1 MSIDASVDKA
11 IDCSSKPLSHA
22 QAWLFYERKCQAGT
36 TERPPAAFQ
45 APTILPSLTLDAR
58 LVQTHS
64 MSSEPQQRAMISL
77 KNIELRLGTKVLLQQ
92 ASVWINA
99 GEKVSLVGRNGA
111 GKSTLFSLLTGQI
124 REDQGDFEMPVK
136 WKISQVSQDMPET
149 TDTALDFVLQGDTVL
164 MQARAALELAID
176 QDDGMAMAEAY
187 SDLADA
193 GDHDAAARAQTII
206 QGLGFKPG
214 EQDTPVNSFSGGWR
228 MRLQL
233 ARALMSPCD
242 LLLLDE
248 PTNHLDLDALV
259 WLEAWLGRFEGTMVV
274 ISHDREFL
282 DAVTNVT
289 VHLEHAGLNRYN
301 GNYSAFETL
310 RAEKLE
316 QQQVAH
322 EKQQEKMA
330 HLQKYIDRFRYKAT
344 KARQAQSRIK
354 ALERIEKISAVV
366 ADAEFTFVFKE
377 PANLP
382 NPMLAIDDV
391 DFGYHVPDSEESKV
405 ILTDV
410 RKSLLAGQRIGILG
424 ANGRGKSTFIKTIAR
439 AIKPLSG
446 CITEG
451 KGLAIGYFAQQEL
464 DVLREE
470 ETPLAHMLDLANT
483 LAAQSGQVV
492 REQEL
497 RNFLGTFNIS
507 GDMVSKRVGTL
518 SGGEKARLVLCMIVW
533 QRPNLLLL
541 DEPTNHLD
549 LATREALSIAL
560 NQFDGTV
567 MLVSHDRALLNS
579 VCDEFWLVRDGGVEP
594 FQGDLGDYH
603 RYLLS
608 EVKQQQMSTQKNRK
622 EPKAPQMQA
631 SNGQQA
637 KRLARLR
644 KELETV
650 ESNMTELRWEK
661 AALELKLISA
671 TDLAELQSIA
681 LVVHDLEAQITAL
694 ENNWLTLELEREELG
709 AA

>member
-1 MSIDASVDKA
+1 
-11 IDCSSKPLSHA
+11 
-22 QAWLFYERKCQAGT
+22 
-36 TERPPAAFQ
+36 
-45 APTILPSLTLDAR
+45 
-58 LVQTHS
+58 
-64 MSSEPQQRAMISL
+64 MISL

-92 ASVWINA
+92 ANVLINA
-99 GEKVSLVGRNGA
+99 GEKASLVGRNGA

-149 TDTALDFVLQGDTVL
+149 TDTALEFVLQGDIVL
-164 MQARAALELAID
+164 MQARAALQLAID
-176 QDDGMAMAEAY
+176 QDDGMAMAQAY

-193 GDHDAAARAQTII
+193 GDHDAAARAQTLI

-214 EQDTPVNSFSGGWR
+214 EQDNPVNSFSGGWR

-233 ARALMSPCD
+233 ARALMCPCD

-316 QQQVAH
+316 QQQAAH

-391 DFGYHVPDSEESKV
+391 DFGYHIQDCEEPKV

-410 RKSLLAGQRIGILG
+410 RKSVLAGQRIGILG
-424 ANGRGKSTFIKTIAR
+424 ANGRGKSTLIKTIAR
-439 AIKPLSG
+439 ALKPLSG

-470 ETPLAHMLDLANT
+470 ETPLTHMLDLANT

-507 GDMVSKRVGTL
+507 GDMVSQKVGTL
-518 SGGEKARLVLCMIVW
+518 SGGEKARLMLCMIVW

-567 MLVSHDRALLNS
+567 MLVTHDRALLNS

-594 FQGDLGDYH
+594 FQGELGDYH

-608 EVKQQQMSTQKNRK
+608 EVKQQQLNTQKIRK
-622 EPKAPQMQA
+622 EPKAPQMHT

-637 KRLARLR
+637 KQLARLQ

-650 ESNMTELRWEK
+650 ESNMTKLRWEK
-661 AALELKLISA
+661 SALELKLINSTA
-671 TDLAELQSIA
+671 DLAELQSIA
-681 LVVHDLEAQITAL
+681 MVIHDLESQITKL

>member
-1 MSIDASVDKA
+1 
-11 IDCSSKPLSHA
+11 
-22 QAWLFYERKCQAGT
+22 
-36 TERPPAAFQ
+36 
-45 APTILPSLTLDAR
+45 
-58 LVQTHS
+58 
-64 MSSEPQQRAMISL
+64 MISL

-92 ASVWINA
+92 ANMWINA
-99 GEKVSLVGRNGA
+99 GEKASLVGRNGA

-149 TDTALDFVLQGDTVL
+149 TDTALEFVLQGDTVL
-164 MQARAALELAID
+164 MQARAALQLAID
-176 QDDGMAMAEAY
+176 RDDGMAMAQAY

-193 GDHDAAARAQTII
+193 GDHDAAARAQTLI

-214 EQDTPVNSFSGGWR
+214 EQDNPVNSFSGGWR

-233 ARALMSPCD
+233 ARALMCPCD

-282 DAVTNVT
+282 DTVTNVT

-316 QQQVAH
+316 QQQAAH

-391 DFGYHVPDSEESKV
+391 DFGYHIQDCEKPKV

-410 RKSLLAGQRIGILG
+410 RKSVLAGQRIGILG

-439 AIKPLSG
+439 ALQPLSG
-446 CITEG
+446 SITEG

-470 ETPLAHMLDLANT
+470 ETPLTHMLDLANT

-507 GDMVSKRVGTL
+507 GDMVSQKVGTL
-518 SGGEKARLVLCMIVW
+518 SGGEKARLVLCTIVW

-579 VCDEFWLVRDGGVEP
+579 VCDEFWLVCDGGVEP

-608 EVKQQQMSTQKNRK
+608 EVKQQQLNTQKIRK
-622 EPKAPQMQA
+622 EPKAPQMHA
-631 SNGQQA
+631 SDGQQA
-637 KRLARLR
+637 KRLARLQ

-661 AALELKLISA
+661 SALELKLISA

-681 LVVHDLEAQITAL
+681 LLVHDLESQITTL

>member
-1 MSIDASVDKA
+1 
-11 IDCSSKPLSHA
+11 
-22 QAWLFYERKCQAGT
+22 
-36 TERPPAAFQ
+36 
-45 APTILPSLTLDAR
+45 
-58 LVQTHS
+58 
-64 MSSEPQQRAMISL
+64 MISL

-92 ASVWINA
+92 ANVLINA
-99 GEKVSLVGRNGA
+99 GEKASLVGRNGA

-149 TDTALDFVLQGDTVL
+149 TDTALEFVLQGDIVL
-164 MQARAALELAID
+164 MQARAALQLAID
-176 QDDGMAMAEAY
+176 QDDGMAMAQAY

-193 GDHDAAARAQTII
+193 GDHDAAARAQTLI

-214 EQDTPVNSFSGGWR
+214 EQDNPVNSFSGGWR

-233 ARALMSPCD
+233 ARALMCPCD

-316 QQQVAH
+316 QQQAAH

-366 ADAEFTFVFKE
+366 ADAEFTFLFKE

-391 DFGYHVPDSEESKV
+391 DFGYHIQDCEEPKV

-410 RKSLLAGQRIGILG
+410 RKSVLAGQRIGILG
-424 ANGRGKSTFIKTIAR
+424 ANGRGKSTLIKTIAR
-439 AIKPLSG
+439 ALKPLSG

-470 ETPLAHMLDLANT
+470 ETPLTHMLDLANT

-507 GDMVSKRVGTL
+507 GDMVSQKVGTL
-518 SGGEKARLVLCMIVW
+518 SGGEKARLMLCMIVW

-567 MLVSHDRALLNS
+567 MLVTHDRALLNS

-594 FQGDLGDYH
+594 FQGELGDYH

-608 EVKQQQMSTQKNRK
+608 EVKQQQLNTQKIRK
-622 EPKAPQMQA
+622 EPKAPQMHT

-637 KRLARLR
+637 KQLARLQ

-650 ESNMTELRWEK
+650 ESNMTKLRWEK
-661 AALELKLISA
+661 SALELKLINSTA
-671 TDLAELQSIA
+671 DLAELQSIA
-681 LVVHDLEAQITAL
+681 MVIHDLESQITKL

>member
-1 MSIDASVDKA
+1 
-11 IDCSSKPLSHA
+11 
-22 QAWLFYERKCQAGT
+22 
-36 TERPPAAFQ
+36 
-45 APTILPSLTLDAR
+45 
-58 LVQTHS
+58 
-64 MSSEPQQRAMISL
+64 MISL

-92 ASVWINA
+92 ANVWINA
-99 GEKVSLVGRNGA
+99 GEKASLVGRNGA

-124 REDQGDFEMPVK
+124 REDQGDFEMPAK
-136 WKISQVSQDMPET
+136 WKISQVAQDIPET
-149 TDTALDFVLQGDTVL
+149 TDTALDFVLQGDIVL
-164 MQARAALELAID
+164 MQARAALELAITE
-176 QDDGMAMAEAY
+176 DDGMAMAQAY

-193 GDHDAAARAQTII
+193 GDHDAAARAQTLI
-206 QGLGFKPG
+206 QGLGFKSG
-214 EQDTPVNSFSGGWR
+214 EQDNPVNSFSGGWR

-233 ARALMSPCD
+233 ARALMCPCD

-259 WLEAWLGRFEGTMVV
+259 WLETWIGRFEGTILV

-301 GNYSAFETL
+301 GNFSAFESL

-316 QQQVAH
+316 QQQAAH

-354 ALERIEKISAVV
+354 ALERIQKISAVV

-382 NPMLAIDDV
+382 NPMLAIDEV
-391 DFGYHVPDSEESKV
+391 DFGYHIPEVDDPKV
-405 ILTDV
+405 ILTNV
-410 RKSLLAGQRIGILG
+410 RKSVLAGQRIGILG

-439 AIKPLSG
+439 ALKPLSG

-470 ETPLAHMLDLANT
+470 ETPLTHMLDLANT
-483 LAAQSGQVV
+483 LSGQFGHVV

-497 RNFLGTFNIS
+497 RTFLGTFNIS
-507 GDMVSKRVGTL
+507 GDMVSQKVGTL

-560 NQFDGTV
+560 NQFDGSV

-594 FQGDLGDYH
+594 FQGDLWDYH

-608 EVKQQQMSTQKNRK
+608 EVKQQQLSTQKIRK
-622 EPKAPQMQA
+622 GPKAPPPTQA
-631 SNGQQA
+631 STTQHA
-637 KRLARLR
+637 KRLVRLR
-644 KELETV
+644 GELETID
-650 ESNMTELRWEK
+650 SSMTKLQKRK
-661 AALELKLISA
+661 AEHELKLTNNA
-671 TDLAELQSIA
+671 TELAEFHSIA
-681 LVVHDLEAQITAL
+681 LLIHDLASQINTL
-694 ENNWLTLELEREELG
+694 ENTWLALQLELEELG

>member
-1 MSIDASVDKA
+1 
-11 IDCSSKPLSHA
+11 
-22 QAWLFYERKCQAGT
+22 
-36 TERPPAAFQ
+36 
-45 APTILPSLTLDAR
+45 
-58 LVQTHS
+58 
-64 MSSEPQQRAMISL
+64 MISL

-92 ASVWINA
+92 ANVLINA
-99 GEKVSLVGRNGA
+99 GEKASLVGRNGA

-149 TDTALDFVLQGDTVL
+149 TDTALEFVLQGDIVL
-164 MQARAALELAID
+164 MQARAALQLAID
-176 QDDGMAMAEAY
+176 QDDGMAMAQAY

-193 GDHDAAARAQTII
+193 GDHDAAARAQTLI

-214 EQDTPVNSFSGGWR
+214 EQDNPVNSFSGGWR

-233 ARALMSPCD
+233 ARALMCPCD

-316 QQQVAH
+316 QQQAAH

-391 DFGYHVPDSEESKV
+391 DFGYHIQDCEEPKV

-410 RKSLLAGQRIGILG
+410 RKSVLAGQRIGILG
-424 ANGRGKSTFIKTIAR
+424 ANGRGKSTLIKTIAR
-439 AIKPLSG
+439 ALKPLSG

-470 ETPLAHMLDLANT
+470 ETPLTHMLDLANT

-507 GDMVSKRVGTL
+507 GDMVSQKVGTL
-518 SGGEKARLVLCMIVW
+518 SGGEKARLMLCMIVW

-567 MLVSHDRALLNS
+567 MLVTHDRALLNS

-608 EVKQQQMSTQKNRK
+608 EVKQQQLNTQKIRK
-622 EPKAPQMQA
+622 EPKAPQMHT

-637 KRLARLR
+637 KQLARLQ

-650 ESNMTELRWEK
+650 ESNMTKLRWEK
-661 AALELKLISA
+661 SALELKLINSTA
-671 TDLAELQSIA
+671 DLAELQSIA
-681 LVVHDLEAQITAL
+681 MVIHDLESQITKL

>member
-1 MSIDASVDKA
+1 
-11 IDCSSKPLSHA
+11 
-22 QAWLFYERKCQAGT
+22 
-36 TERPPAAFQ
+36 
-45 APTILPSLTLDAR
+45 
-58 LVQTHS
+58 
-64 MSSEPQQRAMISL
+64 MISL
-77 KNIELRLGTKVLLQQ
+77 KDIELRLRTKVLLQQ
-92 ASVWINA
+92 ANVWINA
-99 GEKVSLVGRNGA
+99 GEKASLVGRNGA
-111 GKSTLFSLLTGQI
+111 GKSPLFSLLTGQI

-164 MQARAALELAID
+164 MQARAALQLAID
-176 QDDGMAMAEAY
+176 QDDGMAMAQAY

-193 GDHDAAARAQTII
+193 GDHDAGARAQTLI

-214 EQDTPVNSFSGGWR
+214 EQDNSVNSFSGGWR

-233 ARALMSPCD
+233 ARALMCPCD

-259 WLEAWLGRFEGTMVV
+259 WLEAWLCRFEGTMVV

-310 RAEKLE
+310 RAEKLV
-316 QQQVAH
+316 QQQAAH

-391 DFGYHVPDSEESKV
+391 EFGYHIPDGGEPKV

-410 RKSLLAGQRIGILG
+410 RKSVLAGQRIGILG

-464 DVLREE
+464 DVLREK
-470 ETPLAHMLDLANT
+470 ETPLTHMLDLANT

-507 GDMVSKRVGTL
+507 GDMVSQKIGTL

-579 VCDEFWLVRDGGVEP
+579 VCDEFWLVRDGSVEP

-608 EVKQQQMSTQKNRK
+608 EVKQQQLSTQKIRK
-622 EPKAPQMQA
+622 EPKAPPQTQA
-631 SNGQQA
+631 SNSQQA

-644 KELETV
+644 RELETV
-650 ESNMTELRWEK
+650 DSNMTGLRWRK
-661 AALELKLISA
+661 AAHELKAISNA

-681 LVVHDLEAQITAL
+681 LVIHDLESQIIAL
-694 ENNWLTLELEREELG
+694 ENSWLTLQLELEALG

>member
-1 MSIDASVDKA
+1 
-11 IDCSSKPLSHA
+11 
-22 QAWLFYERKCQAGT
+22 
-36 TERPPAAFQ
+36 
-45 APTILPSLTLDAR
+45 
-58 LVQTHS
+58 
-64 MSSEPQQRAMISL
+64 MISL
-77 KNIELRLGTKVLLQQ
+77 KNIELRLGTKVLLHH
-92 ASVWINA
+92 ANVWINT
-99 GEKVSLVGRNGA
+99 GEKVSLIGRNGA

-124 REDQGDFEMPVK
+124 REDQGAFEMPVK
-136 WKISQVSQDMPET
+136 WKISKVSQDMPES
-149 TDTALDFVLQGDTVL
+149 TDTALEFVLQGDTVL
-164 MQARAALELAID
+164 MQARAALQLAID
-176 QDDGMAMAEAY
+176 QDDGMAMAQAY

-193 GDHDAAARAQTII
+193 GDHDAAARAQTLI

-214 EQDTPVNSFSGGWR
+214 EQDNPVSSFSGGWR

-233 ARALMSPCD
+233 ARALMCPCD

-316 QQQVAH
+316 QQQTAH

-366 ADAEFTFVFKE
+366 ADAEFTFIFKE
-377 PANLP
+377 PASLP
-382 NPMLAIDDV
+382 NPMLAIDNV
-391 DFGYHVPDSEESKV
+391 DFGYHIQDCEEPKV

-410 RKSLLAGQRIGILG
+410 RKSVLAGQRIGILG

-439 AIKPLSG
+439 ALKPLSG

-470 ETPLAHMLDLANT
+470 ETPLTHMLDLANT
-483 LAAQSGQVV
+483 LAAQYDQVV

-497 RNFLGTFNIS
+497 RTFLGTFNIS
-507 GDMVSKRVGTL
+507 GDMVSQKVGTL
-518 SGGEKARLVLCMIVW
+518 SGGEKARLVLCMIAW

-549 LATREALSIAL
+549 VATREALSIAL

-608 EVKQQQMSTQKNRK
+608 EVKQQQLNTQKIRK
-622 EPKAPQMQA
+622 EPPPPQMHV

-637 KRLARLR
+637 KRLARLQ

-650 ESNMTELRWEK
+650 ESKMTELRWEK
-661 AALELKLISA
+661 SAHELKLINSA
-671 TDLAELQSIA
+671 ADLAELRSIA
-681 LVVHDLEAQITAL
+681 LVIHDLESQITML
-694 ENNWLTLELEREELG
+694 ENNWLTLELERERLEE
-709 AA
+709 A

>member
-1 MSIDASVDKA
+1 
-11 IDCSSKPLSHA
+11 
-22 QAWLFYERKCQAGT
+22 
-36 TERPPAAFQ
+36 
-45 APTILPSLTLDAR
+45 
-58 LVQTHS
+58 
-64 MSSEPQQRAMISL
+64 MISL

-92 ASVWINA
+92 ANVWINA
-99 GEKVSLVGRNGA
+99 GEKASLVGRNGA
-111 GKSTLFSLLTGQI
+111 GKSTVFSLLTGQI

-149 TDTALDFVLQGDTVL
+149 TDTALEFVLQGDTVL
-164 MQARAALELAID
+164 MQARAALQLAID
-176 QDDGMAMAEAY
+176 QDDGMAMAQAY

-193 GDHDAAARAQTII
+193 GDHDAAARAQTLI

-214 EQDTPVNSFSGGWR
+214 EQDNPVNSFSGGWR

-233 ARALMSPCD
+233 ARALMCPCD

-259 WLEAWLGRFEGTMVV
+259 WLEAWIGRFEGTMVV

-316 QQQVAH
+316 QQQAAH

-382 NPMLAIDDV
+382 NPMLAIEDV
-391 DFGYHVPDSEESKV
+391 AFGYNIQDCEEPKV
-405 ILTDV
+405 ILTNV
-410 RKSLLAGQRIGILG
+410 RKSVLAGQRIGILG

-439 AIKPLSG
+439 ALKPLSG

-470 ETPLAHMLDLANT
+470 ETPLTHMLDLANA

-507 GDMVSKRVGTL
+507 GDMVSQKVGTL

-608 EVKQQQMSTQKNRK
+608 EVKQHQMSTQKNRK
-622 EPKAPQMQA
+622 EPKAPQMHA

-637 KRLARLR
+637 KRLACLR

-650 ESNMTELRWEK
+650 ESTMTELRWEK

-681 LVVHDLEAQITAL
+681 LVVHDLESQITTL

>member
-1 MSIDASVDKA
+1 
-11 IDCSSKPLSHA
+11 
-22 QAWLFYERKCQAGT
+22 
-36 TERPPAAFQ
+36 
-45 APTILPSLTLDAR
+45 
-58 LVQTHS
+58 
-64 MSSEPQQRAMISL
+64 MISL

-92 ASVWINA
+92 ANVWINT
-99 GEKVSLVGRNGA
+99 GEKASLVGRNGA

-149 TDTALDFVLQGDTVL
+149 TDTALEFVLQGDTIL
-164 MQARAALELAID
+164 MHARTALQLAIE
-176 QDDGMAMAEAY
+176 QDDGMAMAQAY

-193 GDHDAAARAQTII
+193 GDHDAAARAQTLI

-214 EQDTPVNSFSGGWR
+214 EQDNPVNSFSGGWR

-233 ARALMSPCD
+233 ARALMCPCD

-259 WLEAWLGRFEGTMVV
+259 WLEAWLDRFEGTMLV

-301 GNYSAFETL
+301 GNYSAFESL

-316 QQQVAH
+316 QQQAAH

-391 DFGYHVPDSEESKV
+391 DFGYRIQDCEEPKV

-410 RKSLLAGQRIGILG
+410 RKSVLAGQRIGILG

-439 AIKPLSG
+439 ALKPLSG

-470 ETPLAHMLDLANT
+470 ETPLTHMLDLANT

-507 GDMVSKRVGTL
+507 GDMVSQKVGTL

-594 FQGDLGDYH
+594 FQGDLSDYH

-608 EVKQQQMSTQKNRK
+608 EVKQQQLNTQKVRK
-622 EPKAPQMQA
+622 EPKAAQRHA
-631 SNGQQA
+631 SNSQQA
-637 KRLARLR
+637 KRLARLQ
-644 KELETV
+644 KALETV
-650 ESNMTELRWEK
+650 ESNMTKLRWEK
-661 AALELKLISA
+661 SALELKLINSA
-671 TDLAELQSIA
+671 ADVAEIQSIA
-681 LVVHDLEAQITAL
+681 LVIHDLESQITGL
-694 ENNWLTLELEREELG
+694 EMNWLTLELEREELG
-709 AA
+709 AT

>member
-1 MSIDASVDKA
+1 
-11 IDCSSKPLSHA
+11 
-22 QAWLFYERKCQAGT
+22 
-36 TERPPAAFQ
+36 
-45 APTILPSLTLDAR
+45 
-58 LVQTHS
+58 
-64 MSSEPQQRAMISL
+64 MISL

-92 ASVWINA
+92 ANVWINA
-99 GEKVSLVGRNGA
+99 GEKASLVGRNGA

-149 TDTALDFVLQGDTVL
+149 TDTALEFVLQGDTVL
-164 MQARAALELAID
+164 MQARTALQLAIE
-176 QDDGMAMAEAY
+176 QDDGMAMAQAY

-193 GDHDAAARAQTII
+193 GDHDAAARAQTLI

-214 EQDTPVNSFSGGWR
+214 EQDNPVNSFSGGWR

-233 ARALMSPCD
+233 ARALMCPCD

-289 VHLEHAGLNRYN
+289 VHLEHAELNRYT
-301 GNYSAFETL
+301 GNYSAFESL

-316 QQQVAH
+316 QQQAAH

-391 DFGYHVPDSEESKV
+391 AFGYHMQDCEEPKV

-410 RKSLLAGQRIGILG
+410 RKSVLAGQRIGILG

-439 AIKPLSG
+439 ALKPLSG

-470 ETPLAHMLDLANT
+470 ETPLTHMLDLANT

-507 GDMVSKRVGTL
+507 GDMVSQKVGTL

-608 EVKQQQMSTQKNRK
+608 EVKQQQSNTQKIRK
-622 EPKAPQMQA
+622 EPKASQMHA
-631 SNGQQA
+631 SNGQKA
-637 KRLARLR
+637 KRLARLQ

-650 ESNMTELRWEK
+650 ESNMTERRWEK
-661 AALELKLISA
+661 SALELKLINSA
-671 TDLAELQSIA
+671 ADLAELQSIA
-681 LVVHDLEAQITAL
+681 LVIHDLESQITGL
-694 ENNWLTLELEREELG
+694 ESNWLILELEREELG
-709 AA
+709 AT

>member
-1 MSIDASVDKA
+1 
-11 IDCSSKPLSHA
+11 
-22 QAWLFYERKCQAGT
+22 
-36 TERPPAAFQ
+36 
-45 APTILPSLTLDAR
+45 
-58 LVQTHS
+58 
-64 MSSEPQQRAMISL
+64 MISL

-92 ASVWINA
+92 ANVWINA
-99 GEKVSLVGRNGA
+99 GEKASLVGRNGA

-149 TDTALDFVLQGDTVL
+149 TDTALEFVLQGDTVL
-164 MQARAALELAID
+164 MQARSALQLAID
-176 QDDGMAMAEAY
+176 RDDGMAMAQAY

-193 GDHDAAARAQTII
+193 GDHDAAARAQTLI

-214 EQDTPVNSFSGGWR
+214 EQDNPVNSFSGGWR

-233 ARALMSPCD
+233 ARALMCPCD

-289 VHLEHAGLNRYN
+289 VHLEHAALNRYN

-316 QQQVAH
+316 QQQAAH
-322 EKQQEKMA
+322 EKQQEKRA

-354 ALERIEKISAVV
+354 ALGRIEKISAVV

-382 NPMLAIDDV
+382 NPMLVIDDV
-391 DFGYHVPDSEESKV
+391 DFGYLIQDCEEPKV

-410 RKSLLAGQRIGILG
+410 RESVLAGQRIGILG

-439 AIKPLSG
+439 ALKPLSG

-470 ETPLAHMLDLANT
+470 ETPLTHMLDLANT

-507 GDMVSKRVGTL
+507 GDMVSQKVGTL

-608 EVKQQQMSTQKNRK
+608 EVKQQQLNTQKIRK
-622 EPKAPQMQA
+622 EPKAPQMHA

-637 KRLARLR
+637 KQLARLQ

-650 ESNMTELRWEK
+650 ESNMTKLRWEK
-661 AALELKLISA
+661 STLELKLINSTA
-671 TDLAELQSIA
+671 DLAELQSIA
-681 LVVHDLEAQITAL
+681 MVIHDLESQITTL

>member
-1 MSIDASVDKA
+1 
-11 IDCSSKPLSHA
+11 
-22 QAWLFYERKCQAGT
+22 
-36 TERPPAAFQ
+36 
-45 APTILPSLTLDAR
+45 
-58 LVQTHS
+58 
-64 MSSEPQQRAMISL
+64 MISL
-77 KNIELRLGTKVLLQQ
+77 KNIELRLGTKVLLQN
-92 ASVWINA
+92 ANVWINA
-99 GEKVSLVGRNGA
+99 GEKASLVGRNGA

-124 REDQGDFEMPVK
+124 REDRGDFEIPVK

-149 TDTALDFVLQGDTVL
+149 TDTALEFVLQGDDVL
-164 MQARAALELAID
+164 VQARAALQQAID
-176 QDDGMAMAEAY
+176 QDDGMAMAQAY

-193 GDHDAAARAQTII
+193 GDHDAAARAQMLV

-214 EQDTPVNSFSGGWR
+214 EHDNPVNSFSGGWR

-233 ARALMSPCD
+233 ARALMCPCD

-259 WLEAWLGRFEGTMVV
+259 WLEAWLSRFEGTMVV

-310 RAEKLE
+310 RAGKLE
-316 QQQVAH
+316 QQQAAH
-322 EKQQEKMA
+322 EKQHEKIA

-366 ADAEFTFVFKE
+366 ADAEFTFVFQE

-382 NPMLAIDDV
+382 NPMLVIDDA
-391 DFGYHVPDSEESKV
+391 DFGYHIQDGEEPKV
-405 ILTDV
+405 ILSGV
-410 RKSLLAGQRIGILG
+410 RESVLSGQRIGILG

-439 AIKPLSG
+439 ALKPLSG

-451 KGLAIGYFAQQEL
+451 RGLAIGYFAQQEL

-470 ETPLAHMLDLANT
+470 ETPLSHMFDLANT
-483 LAAQSGQVV
+483 LAAQSGQVA

-507 GDMVSKRVGTL
+507 GDMVSQRVGTL

-549 LATREALSIAL
+549 LATRQALSIAL
-560 NQFDGTV
+560 NQFEGTV

-608 EVKQQQMSTQKNRK
+608 ELKQQQQRTQQIRK
-622 EPKAPQMQA
+622 EPKAPPQA
-631 SNGQQA
+631 KDNNGQQA
-637 KRLARLR
+637 KRLSRLR

-650 ESNMTELRWEK
+650 EFNMTELRWEK
-661 AALELKLISA
+661 AALELKLINA

-681 LVVHDLEAQITAL
+681 LVVQDLESQITAL
-694 ENNWLTLELEREELG
+694 ESNWLTLELEREELG